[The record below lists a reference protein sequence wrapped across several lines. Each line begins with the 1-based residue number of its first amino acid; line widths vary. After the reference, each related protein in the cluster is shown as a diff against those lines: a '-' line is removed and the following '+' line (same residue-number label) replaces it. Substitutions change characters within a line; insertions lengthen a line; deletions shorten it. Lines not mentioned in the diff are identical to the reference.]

1 MNVDWLYI
9 LMIVFGSCCFG
20 IIFRV
25 PRRFFLFAVL
35 VGVIS
40 GSAPHFFPD
49 TMNAAV
55 VTFFVAFG
63 VACLSNAIAR
73 VSGTPA
79 QGLLIPGVIFLVPG
93 AKVYRA
99 FTAAVTESSG
109 EASPLVLE
117 AVLVTVAISFGL
129 LIANWLVPVRKTL

>member
-1 MNVDWLYI
+1 MQLDWLHFFMI
-9 LMIVFGSCCFG
+9 LLGSTCFA
-20 IIFRV
+20 IIFQV
-25 PRRFFLFAVL
+25 SRRFFILAVI

-40 GSAPHFFPD
+40 GSAPGFFP
-49 TMNAAV
+49 TSMNAAV

-63 VACLSNAIAR
+63 VSCLCNGIAR
-73 VSGTPA
+73 ISGTPA

-99 FTAAVTESSG
+99 FTAAVTDSS
-109 EASPLVLE
+109 ANTSFLVFE

-129 LIANWLVPVRKTL
+129 LIANWLVPVKKTL